1 MFSAIKNLFKKKVTN
16 ADEQIVHH
24 VSEAYEISEEELDW
38 VVDKIIYNKRRYETY
53 FVLMNNG
60 ALANWKELAVL
71 HYILFRLNFTK
82 LESVKP
88 SALNN
93 YSEHYYFK
101 AGIKVLKELNEI

>member
-1 MFSAIKNLFKKKVTN
+1 MFSAIKNLFKKKEPT
-16 ADEQIVHH
+16 DEQLVHH
-24 VSEAYEISEEELDW
+24 QDESYAISDEELEW
-38 VVDKIIYNKRRYETY
+38 VVDKIIYNKRRYDVY
-53 FVLMNNG
+53 FALVNNG

-82 LESVKP
+82 LQAVKP

-101 AGIKVLKELNEI
+101 AGMKVLKELNEI